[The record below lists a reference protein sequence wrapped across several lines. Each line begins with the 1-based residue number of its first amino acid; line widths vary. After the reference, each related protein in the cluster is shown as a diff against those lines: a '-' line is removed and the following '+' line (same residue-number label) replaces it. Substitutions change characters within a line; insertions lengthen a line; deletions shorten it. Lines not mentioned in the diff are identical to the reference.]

1 MVRIS
6 NLELIK
12 ILQKNARESYI
23 NIAKTLNV
31 SETAVRKRIR
41 KLEEEGI
48 IKKYTVEVDLR
59 RLGFEI
65 NAVIGVDTK
74 PEEYIAVI
82 EELKGIEAIKSLY
95 SSTGDHM
102 LLMECWFKNQ
112 NELTEFVKKIEGIKG
127 VTRVCPAI
135 LIEKLK

>member
-112 NELTEFVKKIEGIKG
+112 NELTEFVKKIKGIKG